1 MCHVVSRDVE
11 DKGQKWEAR
20 CLTTVHC
27 CNLHHENL
35 CMVQY
40 SKSLPFQFSTST
52 LFLLQEITTLA
63 AWEQRGYKK
72 ESHHL
77 NTVYKCG
84 SYRNKDLSSSHQYYL
99 KTISYKQT

>member
-1 MCHVVSRDVE
+1 MCHVVSWDVE

-52 LFLLQEITTLA
+52 FPAAGDNNINCLGAMRLQERVT
-63 AWEQRGYKK
+63 
-72 ESHHL
+72 S
-77 NTVYKCG
+77 
-84 SYRNKDLSSSHQYYL
+84 L
-99 KTISYKQT
+99 KHCLQMWLI